1 MMDGPY
7 RLSLFRG
14 FGLRGFEM
22 KKFRVHEI
30 PETSIPDFPMGY

>member
-7 RLSLFRG
+7 RLSLFQG

-22 KKFRVHEI
+22 KKFCFHEI
-30 PETSIPDFPMGY
+30 PDTSILDFPMGS